1 MYECLSVGI
10 SVQCVYAVPLEA
22 GKGYQIPWNGGFI
35 DGCELLCM
43 ITVEDIFMDLSKTKK
58 STMNLKL

>member
-1 MYECLSVGI
+1 MSVCQYVYVY
-10 SVQCVYAVPLEA
+10 SVYAVPLKV
-22 GKGYQIPWNGGFI
+22 GKGYQIPWNWGFI

-58 STMNLKL
+58 STMDLKL